1 MTNIQ
6 PLYVTL
12 AKLIEGRLFRIPDYQ
27 RSYSWGRGQRQ
38 DLFNDILTIHAKETS
53 RSHFMAT
60 VVGLRRD
67 TTSILAKDHHI
78 IEIVDG
84 QQRITTLILLLKAI
98 TKTIDSSNPIEET
111 IGQDVSGSLVKN
123 DKATLLLLQ
132 TNHDSSHYF
141 ADYLR
146 KGTHPSSKT
155 AKTIADRELLSAM
168 EDCENFVA
176 HWQRDGNSIEDL
188 VSLLNN
194 RLTFVFYEIGDESLV
209 YTVFEVL
216 NSRGLEVSWFD
227 RLKSNL
233 MAIVFDSEEG
243 NNEVIDEIH
252 QLWRQMYECVGL
264 RLGQSTESMVFAATL
279 WTPERPNRTLSP
291 EGAARL
297 LTDRSKRGSEEVIA
311 TTQWLR
317 EVTVAVDSLAADVR
331 TGTVRRTA
339 QARIVATAVNLRGD
353 FSDDERER
361 ILRRWEN
368 VTFRIF
374 GMFRKDARWAVGS
387 YIRLAWSII
396 NDELAAKDVLKS
408 LSAIGREFPIA
419 EAVEHIRKTD
429 CYTNWGDDL
438 RYFLFRYEEHLA
450 KKEGQ
455 NFENEQW
462 NHIWES
468 TAARSIEHIRAQ
480 SRWGSEPDLTKMHS
494 LGNLMM
500 LPPGLNSKLQDKPP
514 KAKAAAYVKT
524 GLLAAQEVADLISD
538 SGWSRKTRR
547 SREDDLLTWAQ
558 EVWAD

>member
-12 AKLIEGRLFRIPDYQ
+12 AELIEGRLFRIPDYQ

-38 DLFNDILTIHAKETS
+38 DLFNDILTIHAKESS

-60 VVGLRRD
+60 VVGLRRG

-84 QQRITTLILLLKAI
+84 QQRITTLILLFKAI
-98 TKTIDSSNPIEET
+98 TRVIDSSNPTEKT
-111 IGQDVSGSLVKN
+111 IGQNVSGSLVKN

-146 KGTHPSSKT
+146 KGTHPSYRT

-168 EDCENFVA
+168 EDCEEFVA
-176 HWQRDGNSIEDL
+176 NWQRKGNSIESL
-188 VSLLNN
+188 ISLLNN

-233 MAIVFDSEEG
+233 MAIVFDSEDG
-243 NNEVIDEIH
+243 NVEVIDEIH

-264 RLGQSTESMVFAATL
+264 RLGQSTESMRFAATL
-279 WTPERPNRTLSP
+279 WAPERPNRTLNP
-291 EGAARL
+291 EDAARL
-297 LTDRSKRGSEEVIA
+297 LTDRSKAGPEEVIA

-317 EVTVAVDSLAADVR
+317 EVTMTVDSLAADVR
-331 TGTVRRTA
+331 TGAVRRIA
-339 QARIVATAVNLRGD
+339 QARIVATAVNLRKD
-353 FSDDERER
+353 FTDDERE
-361 ILRRWEN
+361 IMLRRWEN
-368 VTFRIF
+368 VTFRIY

-396 NDELAAKDVLKS
+396 NDGLSVEDVLKS
-408 LSAIGREFPIA
+408 LSEIGREFPIA
-419 EAVEHIRKTD
+419 EAVEHVQKAD
-429 CYTNWGDDL
+429 CYTNWEDDL

-450 KKEGQ
+450 KKAGQ
-455 NFENEQW
+455 NFKNEQW
-462 NHIWES
+462 NHIWEG
-468 TAARSIEHIRAQ
+468 TA
-480 SRWGSEPDLTKMHS
+480 
-494 LGNLMM
+494 
-500 LPPGLNSKLQDKPP
+500 SKFH
-514 KAKAAAYVKT
+514 
-524 GLLAAQEVADLISD
+524 
-538 SGWSRKTRR
+538 
-547 SREDDLLTWAQ
+547 
-558 EVWAD
+558 

>member
-12 AKLIEGRLFRIPDYQ
+12 AELIEGRLFRIPDYQ

-38 DLFNDILTIHAKETS
+38 DLFNDILTIHAKESS

-84 QQRITTLILLLKAI
+84 QQRITTLILLFKAI
-98 TKTIDSSNPIEET
+98 TRVIDSSNPTEKT
-111 IGQDVSGSLVKN
+111 IGQNLSGSLVKN

-146 KGTHPSSKT
+146 KGTHPSSKV

-168 EDCENFVA
+168 GDCEEFVA
-176 HWQRDGNSIEDL
+176 DWQRDGNSIEGL

-194 RLTFVFYEIGDESLV
+194 RLTFVLYEIGDESLV

-243 NNEVIDEIH
+243 NKEVIDEIH

-291 EGAARL
+291 EGAARQ
-297 LTDRSKRGSEEVIA
+297 LTDRSKSGPEEVIA

-331 TGTVRRTA
+331 TGAVRRTA

-374 GMFRKDARWAVGS
+374 GMSRKDARWAVGS

-396 NDELAAKDVLKS
+396 NDGLAAKDVLKS
-408 LSAIGREFPIA
+408 LSEIGRAFPIA
-419 EAVEHIRKTD
+419 EALEHVRRAD

-455 NFENEQW
+455 NFKNEQW
-462 NHIWES
+462 NHIWEG
-468 TAARSIEHIRAQ
+468 TAASSIEHIRAQ
-480 SRWGSEPDLTKMHS
+480 SRWGNEPDLTKMHS

-500 LPPGLNSKLQDKPP
+500 LPPGLNSRLQDKLA
-514 KAKAAAYVKT
+514 KAKVAAYVKT
-524 GLLAAQEVADLISD
+524 GLLAAQEVAELISD
-538 SGWSRKTRR
+538 SGWSLKTMRI
-547 SREDDLLTWAQ
+547 RENDLLTWAL
-558 EVWAD
+558 EEWAD

>member
-12 AKLIEGRLFRIPDYQ
+12 AELIEGRLFRIPDYQ

-38 DLFNDILTIHAKETS
+38 DLFNDILAVHAKETS
-53 RSHFMAT
+53 SSHFMAT

-84 QQRITTLILLLKAI
+84 QQRITTLILLFKAI
-98 TKTIDSSNPIEET
+98 TRVIDSSNPTEKT
-111 IGQDVSGSLVKN
+111 IGQNLSGSLVKN

-146 KGTHPSSKT
+146 KGTHPSPKI

-168 EDCENFVA
+168 EDCEAFVA
-176 HWQRDGNSIEDL
+176 DWQRNGNSIESL
-188 VSLLNN
+188 ISLLNN

-233 MAIVFDSEEG
+233 MAIVFDSEDG
-243 NNEVIDEIH
+243 TIEVIDEVH

-264 RLGQSTESMVFAATL
+264 RLGQSTESMRFAATL
-279 WTPERPNRTLSP
+279 WAPERPNRTLNP
-291 EGAARL
+291 EDAARL
-297 LTDRSKRGSEEVIA
+297 LTDRSKSGPEEVIT

-331 TGTVRRTA
+331 TGAVRRIA

-353 FSDDERER
+353 FTDDEREA
-361 ILRRWEN
+361 ILSRWEN
-368 VTFRIF
+368 VTFRIY

-387 YIRLAWSII
+387 YVRLAWSII
-396 NDELAAKDVLKS
+396 NEGLTADDVLDS
-408 LSAIGREFPIA
+408 LSDIGKEFPIA
-419 EAVEHIRKTD
+419 EAVDHLRKTD
-429 CYTNWGDDL
+429 CYTYWGEEL
-438 RYFLFRYEEHLA
+438 RYFQYRYEEHLA
-450 KKEGQ
+450 EKAGQ
-455 NFENEQW
+455 NFKNEQW
-462 NHIWES
+462 NHIWEG
-468 TAARSIEHIRAQ
+468 TAASSIEHIRAQ
-480 SRWGSEPDLTKMHS
+480 SRWGNEPDLTKMHS

-500 LPPGLNSKLQDKPP
+500 LPPGLNSKLQDKSP

-538 SGWSRKTRR
+538 SGWSLKTMRN
-547 SREDDLLTWAQ
+547 RENDLLTWAQ
-558 EVWAD
+558 EEWAD